1 VPDPAVWSI
10 EASGVDEVVETYGY
24 LTDVL
29 DGYNQREQRVKL
41 RAVPV
46 EALEF
51 SVLCE
56 DARRSGL
63 AESLLYGLQD
73 DVLVLPLWQY
83 GSRLTGDVNPGASTL
98 PIADALDVPYRAGGY
113 AVVWRDP
120 FTFELFSV
128 NSTSGAGV
136 LASDLAVG
144 TWPAYSA
151 SVYPARLARVAS
163 RVSVRRESSTVLVG
177 RPVFEMETAEPT
189 VAVAETL
196 PLYRGVPVLSTVEPD
211 RGDGALDDVERRV
224 FLLDSATGVHAASA
238 AADAPQTVRAFS
250 WLCFSRAEVKE
261 LRQFIDAR
269 RGRGGAFWVLSWERD
284 FDLVADQ
291 GANSSTLTVLGRD
304 FSSRVFPTGQGRRH
318 LGIRAPG
325 GSFYY
330 RHVDGAVDNLNGTET
345 LQLDAAVPDAL
356 PAAGTFLASL
366 RYSRLDADELRIE
379 WTTGQFATCVLP
391 IRDLPAETPA

>member
-1 VPDPAVWSI
+1 
-10 EASGVDEVVETYGY
+10 
-24 LTDVL
+24 
-29 DGYNQREQRVKL
+29 
-41 RAVPV
+41 
-46 EALEF
+46 
-51 SVLCE
+51 
-56 DARRSGL
+56 
-63 AESLLYGLQD
+63 
-73 DVLVLPLWQY
+73 
-83 GSRLTGDVNPGASTL
+83 
-98 PIADALDVPYRAGGY
+98 
-113 AVVWRDP
+113 
-120 FTFELFSV
+120 
-128 NSTSGAGV
+128 
-136 LASDLAVG
+136 
-144 TWPAYSA
+144 
-151 SVYPARLARVAS
+151 
-163 RVSVRRESSTVLVG
+163 
-177 RPVFEMETAEPT
+177 
-189 VAVAETL
+189 
-196 PLYRGVPVLSTVEPD
+196 GVPVLSTVEPD

-366 RYSRLDADELRIE
+366 RYSRLDADGRAV
-379 WTTGQFATCVLP
+379 GRQGRRRRVARAVSSLP
-391 IRDLPAETPA
+391 IATAGAQGFGYDVFERSPTSGEPVE